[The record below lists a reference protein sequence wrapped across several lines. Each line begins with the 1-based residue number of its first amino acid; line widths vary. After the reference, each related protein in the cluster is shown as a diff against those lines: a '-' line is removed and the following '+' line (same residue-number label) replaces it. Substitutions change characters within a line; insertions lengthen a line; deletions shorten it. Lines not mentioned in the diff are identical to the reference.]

1 MAENIRFLTQHK
13 RKNPKQILSEIAE
26 FTNSSSKLDVYGTG
40 QLIEDFEKKIAKL
53 LGKESAVFM
62 PSGTMAQ
69 QIALRIYSDWKNVST
84 VAFHPLSHLEV
95 HEQNAYSKL
104 HNLDSVL
111 VGEKDRL
118 WKFEDFE
125 KIETKIST
133 LLVELPQREIGG
145 QLPTWEEL
153 TKITDWAKEREI
165 ALHLDGARLWECK
178 PFYQKSYAE
187 ICKPFDSVYVSFYK
201 ILGGIAGA
209 VLAGSE
215 KLIQEAKIWQ
225 RRHGGNL
232 ISLYPYVLSA
242 EIGIEEHLPQI
253 DSYVKKA
260 QEIAKTLSQFTE
272 IEIVPNPPQ
281 TNMFHLYF
289 NNLSKEKLELASQK
303 IAEEDK
309 IMMIRF
315 LREIVKDEK
324 SMFEFTVGSA
334 TLDFEKDEIESIF
347 KKLINLAK
355 TDSLN

>member
-13 RKNPKQILSEIAE
+13 RKNPKEILSELADY
-26 FTNSSSKLDVYGTG
+26 TNSESQLDVYGTG
-40 QLIEDFEKKIAKL
+40 DLISDFEYRIAQL

-69 QIALRIYSDWKNVST
+69 QIALRIYSDWKNNPN

-104 HNLDSVL
+104 HNLNSIL
-111 VGEKDRL
+111 VGKSNRL
-118 WKFEDFE
+118 WEFEDFE
-125 KIETKIST
+125 RIKNLPSA
-133 LLVELPQREIGG
+133 LLIELPQREIGG
-145 QLPTWEEL
+145 QLLTWEEL
-153 TKITDWAKEREI
+153 TKILNWAKKREI

-187 ICKPFDSVYVSFYK
+187 ICEPFDSVYVSFYK

-232 ISLYPYVLSA
+232 ISLYPYILSA
-242 EIGIEEHLPQI
+242 KKGLEEHLPNI
-253 DSYVKKA
+253 DSYVSKA
-260 QEIAKTLSQFTE
+260 QEIAEILNQFPE
-272 IEIVPNPPQ
+272 IEIVPNLPQ

-289 NNLSKEKLELASQK
+289 NLPKESVELANER
-303 IAEEDK
+303 IFDEDK
-309 IMMIRF
+309 IRFIRSV
-315 LREIVKDEK
+315 RKINESK

-334 TLDFEKDEIESIF
+334 TLEFEKEEIESIL
-347 KKLINLAK
+347 KKLIKLAK
-355 TDSLN
+355 

>member
-13 RKNPKQILSEIAE
+13 RKNPKQILSELSE
-26 FTNSSSKLDVYGTG
+26 FTKSDAKLDVYGTG
-40 QLIEDFEKKIAKL
+40 DLISNFEKKIAEL

-69 QIALRIYSDWKNVST
+69 QIALRIYSDWKNIST

-111 VGEKDRL
+111 VGESNRK
-118 WKFEDFE
+118 WKIEDFQ
-125 KIETKIST
+125 KIETEIST

-153 TKITDWAKEREI
+153 TKIFSWAKEKEI

-187 ICKPFDSVYVSFYK
+187 ICEPFDSVYVSFYK

-209 VLAGSE
+209 ILAGSE
-215 KLIQEAKIWQ
+215 ELIKEAKIWQ

-232 ISLYPYVLSA
+232 ISLYPYVLSSQK
-242 EIGIEEHLPQI
+242 GLEEHLPQI
-253 DSYVKKA
+253 DSYVSKA
-260 QEIAKTLSQFTE
+260 QEIAKTLSKFPE
-272 IEIVPNPPQ
+272 LELIPNSPQ
-281 TNMFHLYF
+281 TNMFHLYLNF
-289 NNLSKEKLELASQK
+289 PKEKLELASKK
-303 IAEEDK
+303 IIEEDK
-309 IMMIRF
+309 IQISGYF
-315 LREIVKDEK
+315 REISKDEK
-324 SMFEFTVGSA
+324 SMFEFTVGSS
-334 TLDFEKDEIESIF
+334 TLNFEKDEIESIF
-347 KKLINLAK
+347 RKLIEIAK